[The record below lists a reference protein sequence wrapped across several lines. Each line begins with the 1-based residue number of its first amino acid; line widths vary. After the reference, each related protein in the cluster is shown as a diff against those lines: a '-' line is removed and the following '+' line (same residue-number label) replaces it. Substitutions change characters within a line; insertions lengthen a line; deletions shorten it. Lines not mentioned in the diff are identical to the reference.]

1 MKTNSTNFSTKPEV
15 SVGSNIKNNNLNP
28 TLITSENLQS
38 KFNNNK
44 TTPISLTEK
53 DASIKMGITE
63 VNKKEVKL
71 EVVNNSLPKEKT

>member
-1 MKTNSTNFSTKPEV
+1 MKTKSANLSIKPEV

-28 TLITSENLQS
+28 TLIISDNLQS

-44 TTPISLTEK
+44 TTPISLIEK

-71 EVVNNSLPKEKT
+71 EVVNE